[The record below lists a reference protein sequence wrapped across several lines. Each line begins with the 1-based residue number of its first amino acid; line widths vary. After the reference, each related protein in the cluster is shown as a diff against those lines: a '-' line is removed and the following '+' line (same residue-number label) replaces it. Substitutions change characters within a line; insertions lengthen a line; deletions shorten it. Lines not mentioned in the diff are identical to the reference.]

1 MPNERILRRQ
11 YEAQVRKTRLQGLI
25 SKVLHTLARNA
36 PFPRLRLT
44 LYRLM
49 GIKIG
54 RQVSIGL
61 DSYLDDQFTMAMT
74 CEDGCY
80 LGARATI
87 VVHDDEG
94 LSAGGP
100 GSIFNKGAMVLGHV
114 GPVTVRRGAIVGA
127 RAALLPGVIVGEQA
141 TVRPGSVVTKDV
153 PAGAIV
159 AGAPA
164 RVLGSGREKEG
175 ESDVA
180 LLPKNYILRE
190 EYDARV
196 RKSWPR
202 LAYQYLML
210 CLARF
215 TLPTRVRVALYR
227 AMGANIGQDVYIG
240 VDTYLDEQY
249 PELITMEDDSGPSFR
264 STFITH
270 GEAYDDEGNR
280 IRYVAPIL
288 VKRGSWPGSNTVIC
302 PGVTIGQ
309 GAVVGSG
316 SVVTEDVPDYAVVVG
331 NPARVI
337 KFNTPPQ

>member
-1 MPNERILRRQ
+1 
-11 YEAQVRKTRLQGLI
+11 
-25 SKVLHTLARNA
+25 
-36 PFPRLRLT
+36 
-44 LYRLM
+44 
-49 GIKIG
+49 
-54 RQVSIGL
+54 
-61 DSYLDDQFTMAMT
+61 MA
-74 CEDGCY
+74 
-80 LGARATI
+80 
-87 VVHDDEG
+87 
-94 LSAGGP
+94 
-100 GSIFNKGAMVLGHV
+100 AM
-114 GPVTVRRGAIVGA
+114 
-127 RAALLPGVIVGEQA
+127 
-141 TVRPGSVVTKDV
+141 
-153 PAGAIV
+153 
-159 AGAPA
+159 A

-175 ESDVA
+175 ESGMS

-196 RKSWPR
+196 RKSWLR

-215 TLPTRVRVALYR
+215 TLPTRLRVALYR